1 MHNQEEHT
9 NNKTILVFNCHE
21 AWVYQLS
28 VLGYALDIIIGL
40 KGRYKQNWDEQMRP
54 VPANSVPPGRAQI
67 IVNGDTGPTGPVS
80 CSTDDGLTTIS
91 VGENS
96 LGVTVVVTD
105 DDMPAVTSVSIG
117 DVGGVALG
125 FAVGA
130 AGRAPT
136 AYRNGATLIVS
147 GSGSG
152 TDSANPARLVDSG
165 YQIAVACP

>member
-1 MHNQEEHT
+1 
-9 NNKTILVFNCHE
+9 
-21 AWVYQLS
+21 
-28 VLGYALDIIIGL
+28 
-40 KGRYKQNWDEQMRP
+40 

-67 IVNGDTGPTGPVS
+67 IVNGDTGPTGPVA

-91 VGENS
+91 VGESS

-105 DDMPAVTSVSIG
+105 DDMPAVRSVSIG

-130 AGRAPT
+130 TGSAPT
-136 AYRNGATLIVS
+136 AYRNGATVVVS
-147 GSGSG
+147 GSASG
-152 TDSANPARLVDSG
+152 TDSMDPARVVDSS